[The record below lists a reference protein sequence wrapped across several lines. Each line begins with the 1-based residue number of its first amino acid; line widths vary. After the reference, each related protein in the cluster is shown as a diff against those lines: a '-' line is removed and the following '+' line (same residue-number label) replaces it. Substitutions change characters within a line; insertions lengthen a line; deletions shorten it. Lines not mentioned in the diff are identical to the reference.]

1 MVVGASVAGLCAT
14 RVLADHFGSVQVV
27 DRDLLPTDP
36 GESRRHVPQGRHPH
50 LLLVAGA
57 RLLEGWFPGIVS
69 DLYRAGA
76 VELDVSADFYW
87 HQSGGVARRPMSN
100 LKGPS
105 MTRPFLE
112 ATVRRRLT
120 LLPNVGV
127 RSACAVEGVDT
138 AEGRVT
144 GVRLDDGTS
153 LSADL
158 VVDATGR
165 QARSLAWLAAA
176 GYRPPRVDVV
186 EVDTRYATQS
196 YRRGDHPARD
206 WKAAA
211 VIGDPATRRLAIA
224 LPVEGE
230 RWLVLFGESQ
240 RRGPAGRRV
249 RPDGMGEEP
258 PVHGNRGSDGGLRT
272 ARRSGDAPLPGRPTA
287 PDREDASVPAR
298 VGATRRRRLQLD
310 PDLRAGRDICSLKPP
325 PSAACLER
333 SGTVD
338 RRFARR
344 YFKSASKVVSLPSSV
359 AVGGDFA
366 YSGTTGRKPPGTDL
380 LNRYVDASRSLA
392 NATTQFRAASAKWP
406 RWSAVQRHCL
416 PRRSCAHVLRSSG
429 QHHRVTGRSIPPAP
443 E

>member
-1 MVVGASVAGLCAT
+1 MVVGASVAGLCAA

-87 HQSGGVARRPMSN
+87 HQSGGVARRPLSN

-196 YRRGDHPARD
+196 YRRGDHPVRD

-230 RWLVLFGESQ
+230 RWLVLLGGLNGEVPPVDESDRMAWAKSLASTVIADLMAGSEPLGEVVTHRFPANQ
-240 RRGPAGRRV
+240 RRRIEKMRQFPLGWV
-249 RPDGMGEEP
+249 
-258 PVHGNRGSDGGLRT
+258 LL
-272 ARRSGDAPLPGRPTA
+272 GDAVCSFDPIYGQGMTSAALQA
-287 PDREDASVPAR
+287 
-298 VGATRRRRLQLD
+298 ATL
-310 PDLRAGRDICSLKPP
+310 G
-325 PSAACLER
+325 ACLEH
-333 SGTVD
+333 SGAVD

-344 YFKSASKVVSLPSSV
+344 YFKAASKVVSLPWSV

-380 LNRYVDASRSLA
+380 LNRYVERVTVAGQHDDAVARRFSEV
-392 NATTQFRAASAKWP
+392 AAM
-406 RWSAVQRHCL
+406 V
-416 PRRSCAHVLRSSG
+416 RRPETLLTPAFVRRVLRSSG
-429 QHHRVTGRSIPPAP
+429 QRMRVTERSIPRA
-443 E
+443 